1 VLSILHRITGV
12 ALAGGT
18 VLLAS
23 WLMAAAMG
31 PEHFATAQAAA
42 GSWIGRTLLFGWT
55 VALFYHLCSG
65 IRHLGWDLGLGYEL
79 PVVYGSGWAVLAAT
93 LVLSLGAWVWGYAA
107 MGAF

>member
-1 VLSILHRITGV
+1 MWLATGLTLGGV

-42 GSWIGRTLLFGWT
+42 G
-55 VALFYHLCSG
+55 
-65 IRHLGWDLGLGYEL
+65 
-79 PVVYGSGWAVLAAT
+79 
-93 LVLSLGAWVWGYAA
+93 
-107 MGAF
+107 